1 MNKTRV
7 WMAALLALAL
17 FAAACGGDADE
28 PAAAP
33 TTQAAAAEPTTTA
46 AAMADDDM
54 TEDTMAEDTMS
65 DDMTEDTMSDDMTE
79 DTMAEDM
86 TEDTMAEETPEVT
99 TTLATTGDELA
110 GGEGSCAPPSEAAPP
125 RGVAPASGMTIVRAI
140 SGDVSTIDPRRNFE
154 ARASEM
160 VANMY
165 DQLTT
170 FHLEENADGVLVA
183 DSTRPQGLL
192 AESWEFNENCT
203 SVTFTLRQGVKF
215 HHSGNEMTAD
225 DVKWSFRR
233 AAYLD
238 QGGWFDHAVIGL
250 YDFGSEGDIDDA
262 ITVIDDYTIRF
273 DFNKPTPFP
282 LHVLSNAGVTVYD
295 SEVLARHGT
304 TDDPWAHNYL
314 KTNDVGTGPYYLETL
329 EPGVQIVLRRND
341 DYFLGPAQ
349 AERIILRVIPDA
361 GQQAALLVAGEID
374 FAEAVPVTAIP
385 GLRDQGVKVTTV
397 GGNNQAVMY
406 MNPTRA
412 PFDDQAVRQAISY
425 AYPYDDVIEGVY
437 FGAASRGGGPIPS
450 TTPAFDPDA
459 PFYSYD
465 LDKAAELLA
474 SSGYPDGFSADLY
487 IDGTLAFAPELAI
500 VVQANLAL
508 IGIDVNIVRL
518 DSGQFRDNV
527 FAQDEDGNRI
537 NPMDFFLFYFGSG
550 SWVNEPQYHMELFW
564 EPNAFAM
571 RSNYE
576 NAEVTEKLEAA
587 KFLSPAE
594 PDRTQLYHD
603 VQSLMLADAPAVW
616 LAEPHHIVA
625 SSQSVQGFIW
635 RPDQINR
642 YYYVTKSS

>member
-1 MNKTRV
+1 
-7 WMAALLALAL
+7 MAEETTTT
-17 FAAACGGDADE
+17 AAM
-28 PAAAP
+28 
-33 TTQAAAAEPTTTA
+33 AEETTTTA
-46 AAMADDDM
+46 AA
-54 TEDTMAEDTMS
+54 
-65 DDMTEDTMSDDMTE
+65 
-79 DTMAEDM
+79 
-86 TEDTMAEETPEVT
+86 EVT
-99 TTLATTGDELA
+99 TTTQLTGTELA
-110 GGEGSCAPPSEAAPP
+110 GGEGSCAPESEAAPA
-125 RGVAPASGMTIVRAI
+125 RGVDPVDGLTIVRAI

-170 FHLEENADGVLVA
+170 FHLIPNAEGVLVA

-192 AESWEFNENCT
+192 AEGWDFNEDCT
-203 SVTFTLRQGVKF
+203 SVIFTLRQGVKF
-215 HHSGNEMTAD
+215 HHTGNKMTAE
-225 DVKWSFRR
+225 DVRWSFLR

-238 QGGWFDHAVIGL
+238 AGGWFDHAVIGL
-250 YDFGSEGDIDDA
+250 YDFGSESDIEAA
-262 ITVIDDYTIRF
+262 ITIIDDYHIRF

-295 SEVLARHGT
+295 SEVLMANAT
-304 TDDPWAHNYL
+304 DDDPWAHEYL
-314 KTNDVGTGPYYLETL
+314 KTNDVGTGPFYLEKL
-329 EPGVQIVLRRND
+329 EPGVEIVLKRND

-349 AERIILRVIPDA
+349 AERVILRVVPDA
-361 GQQAALLVAGEID
+361 SQQAALLTAGDID

-385 GLRDQGVKVTTV
+385 DLRDQGVKVTTV

-412 PFDDQAVRQAISY
+412 PFDDQNVRQAIAY
-425 AYPYDDVIEGVY
+425 AYPYDQVLDGVY

-450 TTPAFDPDA
+450 TTPSYNPDA
-459 PFYSYD
+459 PFYSLD
-465 LDKAAELLA
+465 LDKARELLA
-474 SSGYPDGFSADLY
+474 ASAYPDGFSTDLY

-500 VVQANLAL
+500 VVQATLSQ

-518 DSGQFRDNV
+518 DSGQFGDNI

-576 NAEVTEKLEAA
+576 NPEVTEKLNAA
-587 KFLSPAE
+587 KFLSPAD
-594 PDRTQLYHD
+594 PARTQLYHD
-603 VQSLMLADAPAVW
+603 VQALMLADAPAVW

-625 SSQSVQGFIW
+625 SSQDVQGFIW

-642 YYYVTKSS
+642 YYYVTKSV

>member
-7 WMAALLALAL
+7 WMAMLLALAL
-17 FAAACGGDADE
+17 FAAACGGEADE

-33 TTQAAAAEPTTTA
+33 ETQATAATEEPTTTTA
-46 AAMADDDM
+46 M
-54 TEDTMAEDTMS
+54 TEDTMAEDTMTE
-65 DDMTEDTMSDDMTE
+65 DAMTTEDTMMEDTMVD
-79 DTMAEDM
+79 DTMAED
-86 TEDTMAEETPEVT
+86 TVEVT
-99 TTLATTGDELA
+99 TTQATAGEVLA

-125 RGVAPASGMTIVRAI
+125 RGVAPVPGLTIVRAI

-192 AESWEFNENCT
+192 AESWEFNDDCT
-203 SVTFTLRQGVKF
+203 QVTFTLRQGVKF

-238 QGGWFDHAVIGL
+238 SGGWFDHAVIGL

-295 SEVLARHGT
+295 SEVLQTKGT

-329 EPGVQIVLRRND
+329 EPGVQIVLKRND

-361 GQQAALLVAGEID
+361 AQQAALLVAGEID

-385 GLRDQGVKVTTV
+385 GLRDQDVKVTTV

-406 MNPTRA
+406 MNATRP
-412 PFDDQAVRQAISY
+412 PFDDQNVRQAISY

-437 FGAASRGGGPIPS
+437 FGAATRGGGPIPS
-450 TTPAFDPDA
+450 TTPAYDPTA
-459 PFYSYD
+459 PFYSLD
-465 LDKAAELLA
+465 LDKARELLA
-474 SSGYPDGFSADLY
+474 ASGYPDGFSADLY

-500 VVQANLAL
+500 VVQASLSQ

-527 FAQDEDGNRI
+527 FAQDEEGNRI

-576 NAEVTEKLEAA
+576 NAEVTEKLNAA
-587 KFLSPAE
+587 KLLSPAE
-594 PDRTQLYHD
+594 PERTQLYHD
-603 VQSLMLADAPAVW
+603 VQALMLADAPAVW

-625 SSQSVQGFIW
+625 SSQAVQGFIW

>member
-1 MNKTRV
+1 MIRSRV
-7 WMAALLALAL
+7 WVAALLAMAL
-17 FAAACGGDADE
+17 VAAACGGDDPE
-28 PAAAP
+28 PAATP
-33 TTQAAAAEPTTTA
+33 TTAATTATTAAMAEETTTTAAMMEETTTTA
-46 AAMADDDM
+46 AA
-54 TEDTMAEDTMS
+54 
-65 DDMTEDTMSDDMTE
+65 
-79 DTMAEDM
+79 
-86 TEDTMAEETPEVT
+86 EVT
-99 TTLATTGDELA
+99 TTTQLTGTELA
-110 GGEGSCAPPSEAAPP
+110 GGEGSCAPESEAAPP
-125 RGVAPASGMTIVRAI
+125 RGVDPVDGMTIVRAI

-170 FHLEENADGVLVA
+170 FHLVANADGVLVA

-192 AESWEFNENCT
+192 AEGWDFNEDCT
-203 SVTFTLRQGVKF
+203 SVIFTLRQGVKF
-215 HHSGNEMTAD
+215 HHTGNEMTAD
-225 DVKWSFRR
+225 DVRWSFLR

-238 QGGWFDHAVIGL
+238 AGGWFDHAVIGL
-250 YDFGSEGDIDDA
+250 YDFGSESDIEAA
-262 ITVIDDYTIRF
+262 ITVIDDHHIRF

-295 SEVLARHGT
+295 SEVLMAHAT
-304 TDDPWAHNYL
+304 DDDPWAHEYL
-314 KTNDVGTGPYYLETL
+314 KTNDVGTGPFYLEKL
-329 EPGVQIVLRRND
+329 EPGVEIVLKRND

-349 AERIILRVIPDA
+349 AEQIILRVIPDA
-361 GQQAALLVAGEID
+361 AQQAALLTAGEID

-385 GLRDQGVKVTTV
+385 DLRDQGVKVTTV

-412 PFDDQAVRQAISY
+412 PFDDPHVRVAISY
-425 AYPYDDVIEGVY
+425 AYPYDDVLEGVY

-450 TTPAFDPDA
+450 TTPSYNPDA
-459 PFYSYD
+459 PFYSQD
-465 LDKAAELLA
+465 LDEARAHLAA
-474 SSGYPDGFSADLY
+474 SGYPDGFSADLY

-500 VVQANLAL
+500 VVQASLAQ

-576 NAEVTEKLEAA
+576 NAEVTEKLNDA
-587 KFLSPAE
+587 KFLSPAD
-594 PDRTQLYHD
+594 PARTQLYHD
-603 VQSLMLADAPAVW
+603 VQALMLADAPAVW

-625 SSQSVQGFIW
+625 SSQDVLGFIW

-642 YYYVTKSS
+642 YYYVTKSV

>member
-1 MNKTRV
+1 MIRSRV
-7 WMAALLALAL
+7 WIAALLAMAL
-17 FAAACGGDADE
+17 VAAACGGDDPE
-28 PAAAP
+28 PTAAP
-33 TTQAAAAEPTTTA
+33 TTAAATTATTAAMAEETTTTAAMMEETTTTA
-46 AAMADDDM
+46 AA
-54 TEDTMAEDTMS
+54 
-65 DDMTEDTMSDDMTE
+65 
-79 DTMAEDM
+79 
-86 TEDTMAEETPEVT
+86 EVT
-99 TTLATTGDELA
+99 TTTQLTGTELA
-110 GGEGSCAPPSEAAPP
+110 GGEGSCAPESEAAPP
-125 RGVAPASGMTIVRAI
+125 RGVAPVDGMTIVRAI

-170 FHLEENADGVLVA
+170 FHLVPNADGVLVA

-192 AESWEFNENCT
+192 AEGWDFNEDCT
-203 SVTFTLRQGVKF
+203 SVIFTLRQGVKF
-215 HHSGNEMTAD
+215 HHTGNEMTAE
-225 DVKWSFRR
+225 DVRWSFLR

-238 QGGWFDHAVIGL
+238 GGGWFDHAVIGL
-250 YDFGSEGDIDDA
+250 YDFGSESDIETA
-262 ITVIDDYTIRF
+262 ISVIDDYHIRF

-295 SEVLARHGT
+295 SEVLIANAT
-304 TDDPWAHNYL
+304 DDDPWAHEYL
-314 KTNDVGTGPYYLETL
+314 KTNDVGTGPFYLESI
-329 EPGVQIVLRRND
+329 EPGVEIVLKRND

-361 GQQAALLVAGEID
+361 AQQAALLTAGEID

-385 GLRDQGVKVTTV
+385 DLRDQGVKVTTV

-406 MNPTRA
+406 MNPTKE
-412 PFDDQAVRQAISY
+412 PFDDVNFRQAISY
-425 AYPYDDVIEGVY
+425 AYPYDDVLEGVY

-450 TTPAFDPDA
+450 TTPSYNPDA
-459 PFYSYD
+459 PFYSQD
-465 LDKAAELLA
+465 LDKARELLA
-474 SSGYPDGFSADLY
+474 ASSYDGRTLDLY

-500 VVQANLAL
+500 VVQASLAQ
-508 IGIDVNIVRL
+508 IGVDVNIVRL

-527 FAQDEDGNRI
+527 FAQDGDVRI
-537 NPMDFFLFYFGSG
+537 NPMEFFLFYFGSG

-576 NAEVTEKLEAA
+576 NPEVTEKLVAA
-587 KFLSPAE
+587 KFLSPAD
-594 PDRTQLYHD
+594 PARTQLYHD
-603 VQSLMLADAPAVW
+603 VQALMLADAPAVW

-625 SSQSVQGFIW
+625 SSQEVQGFIW

-642 YYYVTKSS
+642 YFYVTKTA

>member
-1 MNKTRV
+1 MTKFRV
-7 WMAALLALAL
+7 WITMLLALAL
-17 FAAACGGDADE
+17 VAAACGEDDDADA
-28 PAAAP
+28 PAATQAP
-33 TTQAAAAEPTTTA
+33 ATTAAAAEPTATTA
-46 AAMADDDM
+46 ADD
-54 TEDTMAEDTMS
+54 TEGTTPEDSTA
-65 DDMTEDTMSDDMTE
+65 TT
-79 DTMAEDM
+79 A
-86 TEDTMAEETPEVT
+86 APEETPATTAAVEEVT
-99 TTLATTGDELA
+99 TTAAVTGEELA

-125 RGVAPASGMTIVRAI
+125 RGVAPVDGLTIVRAI

-170 FHLEENADGVLVA
+170 FHLDENADGVLIA

-192 AESWEFNENCT
+192 AEGWEFNDDCT
-203 SVTFTLRQGVKF
+203 SVVFTLRQGVKF
-215 HHSGNEMTAD
+215 HHSGNEMTAE

-238 QGGWFDHAVIGL
+238 GGGWFDHAVIGL
-250 YDFGSEGDIDDA
+250 YDFGSEQDIDNA
-262 ITVIDDYTIRF
+262 ITVIDDYHIRF

-295 SEVLARHGT
+295 SKVLGPKGT
-304 TDDPWAHNYL
+304 TDDPWAHNFL
-314 KTNDVGTGPYYLETL
+314 KTNDAGTGPFYLESL
-329 EPGVQIVLRRND
+329 EPGVQIVLASND

-361 GQQAALLVAGEID
+361 SQQAALLVAGEID

-406 MNPTRA
+406 MNNTRA
-412 PFDDQAVRQAISY
+412 PFDDQNVRQAIAY
-425 AYPYDDVIEGVY
+425 AYPYDEVLEGVY
-437 FGAASRGGGPIPS
+437 FGAATRGGGPIPS
-450 TTPAFDPDA
+450 TTPSYDPNA
-459 PFYSYD
+459 SFYSFD
-465 LDKAAELLA
+465 LDKARELMA
-474 SSGYPDGFSADLY
+474 ASGYPDGFSTDLY
-487 IDGTLAFAPELAI
+487 IDATLAFAPELAI
-500 VVQANLAL
+500 VVRSTLAQ

-518 DSGQFRDNV
+518 DSGTFRDNV
-527 FAQDEDGNRI
+527 FAQDGDIRI

-576 NAEVTEKLEAA
+576 NPEVTEKLIAA
-587 KFLSPAE
+587 KFLTPAD
-594 PDRTQLYHD
+594 PARAQLYYD
-603 VQSLMLADAPAVW
+603 VQALMLADAPAVW

-625 SSQSVQGFIW
+625 SSQSIGGFIW

-642 YYYVTKSS
+642 YYYVTKS

>member
-1 MNKTRV
+1 MIRSRV
-7 WMAALLALAL
+7 WVAALLAMAL
-17 FAAACGGDADE
+17 VAAACGGDDPE

-33 TTQAAAAEPTTTA
+33 TTAAPATTAAAPAETTTTAAMVEETTTTA
-46 AAMADDDM
+46 AA
-54 TEDTMAEDTMS
+54 
-65 DDMTEDTMSDDMTE
+65 
-79 DTMAEDM
+79 
-86 TEDTMAEETPEVT
+86 EVT
-99 TTLATTGDELA
+99 TTTQLTGIELA
-110 GGEGSCAPPSEAAPP
+110 GGEGSCAPEPEAAPP
-125 RGVAPASGMTIVRAI
+125 RGVAPVDGMTIVRAI

-170 FHLEENADGVLVA
+170 FHLVPNADGVLVA

-192 AESWEFNENCT
+192 AESWDFNEDCT
-203 SVTFTLRQGVKF
+203 SVIFTLRQGVKF
-215 HHSGNEMTAD
+215 HHTGNEMTAE
-225 DVKWSFRR
+225 DVRWSFLR

-238 QGGWFDHAVIGL
+238 GGGWFDHAVIGL
-250 YDFGSEGDIDDA
+250 YDFGSESDIETA
-262 ITVIDDYTIRF
+262 ITVIDDYHIRF

-295 SEVLARHGT
+295 SEVLMAHAT
-304 TDDPWAHNYL
+304 DDDPWAHEYL
-314 KTNDVGTGPYYLETL
+314 KTNDVGTGPFYLEKL
-329 EPGVQIVLRRND
+329 EPGVEIVLKRND
-341 DYFLGPAQ
+341 DYYLGPAQ

-361 GQQAALLVAGEID
+361 AQQAALLTAGEID

-385 GLRDQGVKVTTV
+385 DLRDQGVKVTTV

-406 MNPTRA
+406 MNPTKE
-412 PFDDQAVRQAISY
+412 PFNDVNFRQAISY
-425 AYPYDDVIEGVY
+425 AYPYDDVLEGVY

-450 TTPAFDPDA
+450 TTPSYNPDA
-459 PFYSYD
+459 PFYSQD
-465 LDKAAELLA
+465 LDKARELLA
-474 SSGYPDGFSADLY
+474 ASSYDGRTLDLY

-500 VVQANLAL
+500 VVQASLAQ
-508 IGIDVNIVRL
+508 IGVDVNIVRL

-527 FAQDEDGNRI
+527 FAQDGDVRI
-537 NPMDFFLFYFGSG
+537 NPMEFFLFYFGSG

-576 NAEVTEKLEAA
+576 NPEVTEKLIAA
-587 KFLSPAE
+587 KFLSPAD
-594 PDRTQLYHD
+594 PARTQLYHD
-603 VQSLMLADAPAVW
+603 VQALMLADAPAVW

-625 SSQSVQGFIW
+625 SSQEVQGFIW

-642 YYYVTKSS
+642 YYYVTKTA

>member
-1 MNKTRV
+1 MIRSRV
-7 WMAALLALAL
+7 WIAALLAMAL
-17 FAAACGGDADE
+17 VAAACGGDDPE

-33 TTQAAAAEPTTTA
+33 TTAAAPATTAAMAEETTTTAAMVEETTTTA
-46 AAMADDDM
+46 AA
-54 TEDTMAEDTMS
+54 
-65 DDMTEDTMSDDMTE
+65 
-79 DTMAEDM
+79 
-86 TEDTMAEETPEVT
+86 EVT
-99 TTLATTGDELA
+99 TTTQLTGIELA
-110 GGEGSCAPPSEAAPP
+110 GGEGSCAPESEAAPP
-125 RGVAPASGMTIVRAI
+125 RGVAPVDGMTIVRAI

-170 FHLEENADGVLVA
+170 FHLVPNADGVLVA

-192 AESWEFNENCT
+192 AEGWDFNEDCT
-203 SVTFTLRQGVKF
+203 SVIFTLRQGVKF
-215 HHSGNEMTAD
+215 HHTGNEMTAE
-225 DVKWSFRR
+225 DVRWSFLR

-238 QGGWFDHAVIGL
+238 GGGWFDHAVIGL
-250 YDFGSEGDIDDA
+250 YDFGSESDIETA
-262 ITVIDDYTIRF
+262 ITVIDDYHIRF

-295 SEVLARHGT
+295 SEVLMAHAT
-304 TDDPWAHNYL
+304 DDDPWAHEYL
-314 KTNDVGTGPYYLETL
+314 KTNDVGTGPFYLEKL
-329 EPGVQIVLRRND
+329 EPGVEIVLKRND
-341 DYFLGPAQ
+341 DYYLGPAQ

-361 GQQAALLVAGEID
+361 AQQAALLTAGEID

-385 GLRDQGVKVTTV
+385 DLRDQGVKVTTV

-406 MNPTRA
+406 MNPTKE
-412 PFDDQAVRQAISY
+412 PFDDVNFRQAISY
-425 AYPYDDVIEGVY
+425 AYPYDDVLEGVY

-450 TTPAFDPDA
+450 TTPSYNPDA
-459 PFYSYD
+459 PFYSQD
-465 LDKAAELLA
+465 LDKARELLA
-474 SSGYPDGFSADLY
+474 ASSYDGRTLDLY

-500 VVQANLAL
+500 VVQASLAQ
-508 IGIDVNIVRL
+508 IGVDVNIVRL

-527 FAQDEDGNRI
+527 FAQDGDVRI
-537 NPMDFFLFYFGSG
+537 NPMEFFLFYFGSG

-576 NAEVTEKLEAA
+576 NPEVTEKLIAA
-587 KFLSPAE
+587 KFLSPAD
-594 PDRTQLYHD
+594 PARTQLYHD
-603 VQSLMLADAPAVW
+603 VQALMLADAPAVW

-625 SSQSVQGFIW
+625 SSQEVQGFIW

-642 YYYVTKSS
+642 YYYVTKTA

>member
-1 MNKTRV
+1 MTKIRV
-7 WMAALLALAL
+7 WVPMLLALAL
-17 FAAACGGDADE
+17 VAAACGDDGEE
-28 PAAAP
+28 PAAPQTTAAP
-33 TTQAAAAEPTTTA
+33 VAAETTTA
-46 AAMADDDM
+46 A
-54 TEDTMAEDTMS
+54 
-65 DDMTEDTMSDDMTE
+65 
-79 DTMAEDM
+79 
-86 TEDTMAEETPEVT
+86 TMAEEEPMEEEEPSEDTMVIEEEEVT
-99 TTLATTGDELA
+99 TTTQLTGTELA
-110 GGEGSCAPPSEAAPP
+110 GGEGSCAPESEAAPM
-125 RGVAPASGMTIVRAI
+125 RGVAPVDGMTIVRAI

-170 FHLEENADGVLVA
+170 FHLIENENGVLVA

-192 AESWEFNENCT
+192 AEGWDFNEDCT
-203 SVTFTLRQGVKF
+203 SVIFTLRQGVKF
-215 HHSGNEMTAD
+215 HHTGNEMTAE
-225 DVKWSFRR
+225 DVRWSFLR
-233 AAYLD
+233 AAHLD
-238 QGGWFDHAVIGL
+238 AGGWFDHAVIGL
-250 YDFGSEGDIDDA
+250 YDFGSEADIEDA
-262 ITVIDDYTIRF
+262 ITVIDDYHIRF

-295 SEVLARHGT
+295 SEVLMANAT
-304 TDDPWAHNYL
+304 DDDPWAHEYL
-314 KTNDVGTGPYYLETL
+314 KTNDVGTGPFYLESL
-329 EPGVQIVLRRND
+329 EPGVEIVLKRND

-361 GQQAALLVAGEID
+361 AQQASLLTAGEID

-385 GLRDQGVKVTTV
+385 DLRDQGVKVTTV

-412 PFDDQAVRQAISY
+412 PFDDQNVRQAIAY
-425 AYPYDDVIEGVY
+425 AYPYDDVLDGVY

-450 TTPAFDPDA
+450 TTPAYDPDA
-459 PFYSYD
+459 PFYSQD
-465 LDKAAELLA
+465 LDKARELLA
-474 SSGYPDGFSADLY
+474 ASAYPDGFSADLY

-500 VVQANLAL
+500 VVQASLSQ

-576 NAEVTEKLEAA
+576 NAEVTEKLNAA
-587 KFLSPAE
+587 KFLSPAD
-594 PDRTQLYHD
+594 PARTQLYHD
-603 VQSLMLADAPAVW
+603 VQALMLADAPAVW

-625 SSQSVQGFIW
+625 SSQDVLGFIW

-642 YYYVTKSS
+642 YFYVTKST

>member
-1 MNKTRV
+1 MMTKIRL
-7 WMAALLALAL
+7 WAPMLLALAL
-17 FAAACGGDADE
+17 VAGACGEDDE
-28 PAAAP
+28 PDAP
-33 TTQAAAAEPTTTA
+33 TTTQAATTQAPATTEA
-46 AAMADDDM
+46 AAATTQAPAT
-54 TEDTMAEDTMS
+54 TEAPE
-65 DDMTEDTMSDDMTE
+65 
-79 DTMAEDM
+79 
-86 TEDTMAEETPEVT
+86 EVT
-99 TTLATTGDELA
+99 TTTQLTGTELA
-110 GGEGSCAPPSEAAPP
+110 GGEGSCAPESEAAPA
-125 RGVAPASGMTIVRAI
+125 RGVAPVDGMTLVRAI

-170 FHLEENADGVLVA
+170 FHLIENENGVLVA

-192 AESWEFNENCT
+192 AEGWDFNEDCT
-203 SVTFTLRQGVKF
+203 SVIFTLRQGVKF
-215 HHSGNEMTAD
+215 HHTGNEMTAE
-225 DVKWSFRR
+225 DVRWSFLR

-238 QGGWFDHAVIGL
+238 AGGWFDHAVIGL
-250 YDFGSEGDIDDA
+250 YDFGSESDIEAA
-262 ITVIDDYTIRF
+262 ITVIDDYHIRF

-295 SEVLARHGT
+295 SEVLMANAT
-304 TDDPWAHNYL
+304 DDDPWAHEYL
-314 KTNDVGTGPYYLETL
+314 KTNDVGTGPFYLEKL
-329 EPGVQIVLRRND
+329 EPGVEIVLKRND

-349 AERIILRVIPDA
+349 AEQIILRVIPDA
-361 GQQAALLVAGEID
+361 AQQAALLTAGEID

-385 GLRDQGVKVTTV
+385 DLRDQGVKVTTV

-412 PFDDQAVRQAISY
+412 PFDDVNVRQAIAY
-425 AYPYDDVIEGVY
+425 TYPYDDVIDGVY

-459 PFYSYD
+459 PFYTQD
-465 LDKAAELLA
+465 LDRARELLA
-474 SSGYPDGFSADLY
+474 ASGYPDGFSADLY

-500 VVQANLAL
+500 VVQASLAQ

-518 DSGQFRDNV
+518 DSGQFGDNI

-576 NAEVTEKLEAA
+576 NPEVTEKLNAA
-587 KFLSPAE
+587 KFLSPADPE
-594 PDRTQLYHD
+594 RTQLYHD
-603 VQSLMLADAPAVW
+603 VQALMLADAPAVW

-625 SSQSVQGFIW
+625 SSVDVQGFIW

-642 YYYVTKSS
+642 YFYVTKAT

>member
-1 MNKTRV
+1 MTKTRV
-7 WMAALLALAL
+7 WMTALMALML
-17 FAAACGGDADE
+17 FAAACGGDGADE
-28 PAAAP
+28 PAA
-33 TTQAAAAEPTTTA
+33 TEPTAAVADETTVA
-46 AAMADDDM
+46 TEPMADDDDM
-54 TEDTMAEDTMS
+54 ADETTTTEAMAEDT
-65 DDMTEDTMSDDMTE
+65 
-79 DTMAEDM
+79 
-86 TEDTMAEETPEVT
+86 T
-99 TTLATTGDELA
+99 TTSGPTTTQATAGEDLA
-110 GGEGSCAPPSEAAPP
+110 GGADSCAPPSEAAPP
-125 RGVAPASGMTIVRAI
+125 LGVAPVSGMTIVRAI

-170 FHLEENADGVLVA
+170 FHLERNADGVLVA

-192 AESWEFNENCT
+192 AEGWEFNDDCT

-215 HHSGNEMTAD
+215 HHSGNEMTAE

-238 QGGWFDHAVIGL
+238 AGGWFDHAVIGL
-250 YDFGSEGDIDDA
+250 YDFGSEQDIDNA

-295 SEVLARHGT
+295 SQVLSTKGT
-304 TDDPWAHNYL
+304 NDDPWAHNYL
-314 KTNDVGTGPYYLETL
+314 KTNDVGTGPYQLESL
-329 EPGVQIVLRRND
+329 EPGVQIVLKRND

-361 GQQAALLVAGEID
+361 SQQAALLVAGDID

-385 GLRDQGVKVTTV
+385 DLRTQGVKVTTV

-406 MNPTRA
+406 MNTTRP
-412 PFDDQAVRQAISY
+412 PFDDQNVRQAISY
-425 AYPYDDVIEGVY
+425 AYPYDDVLEGVY
-437 FGAASRGGGPIPS
+437 FGAATRGGGPIPS
-450 TTPAFDPDA
+450 TTPAYNPDA
-459 PFYSYD
+459 PFYSQD
-465 LDKAAELLA
+465 LDKARELLA
-474 SSGYPDGFSADLY
+474 ASGYPDGFTTDLY
-487 IDGTLAFAPELAI
+487 VDSTLAFAPELAI
-500 VVQANLAL
+500 VVQASLAQ
-508 IGIDVNIVRL
+508 IGIEVNIVRL

-527 FAQDEDGNRI
+527 FAQDEEGNRI

-576 NAEVTEKLEAA
+576 NPEVTEKLNAA
-587 KFLSPAE
+587 KFLSPSE
-594 PDRTQLYHD
+594 PERTELYHD
-603 VQSLMLADAPAVW
+603 VQALMLADAPAVW

-625 SSQSVQGFIW
+625 SSQDVLGFIW

-642 YYYVTKSS
+642 YYYVTKST

>member
-1 MNKTRV
+1 MIRSRV
-7 WMAALLALAL
+7 WIAALLAMAL
-17 FAAACGGDADE
+17 VAAACGGDDPE
-28 PAAAP
+28 PTAAP
-33 TTQAAAAEPTTTA
+33 TTAAATTATTAAMAEETTTTA
-46 AAMADDDM
+46 A
-54 TEDTMAEDTMS
+54 
-65 DDMTEDTMSDDMTE
+65 
-79 DTMAEDM
+79 
-86 TEDTMAEETPEVT
+86 MAEETTTTAAEVT
-99 TTLATTGDELA
+99 TTTQLTGIELA
-110 GGEGSCAPPSEAAPP
+110 GGEGSCAPEPEAAPP
-125 RGVAPASGMTIVRAI
+125 RGVAPVDGMTIVRAI

-170 FHLEENADGVLVA
+170 FHLVPNADGVLVA

-192 AESWEFNENCT
+192 AESWDFNEDCT
-203 SVTFTLRQGVKF
+203 SVIFTLRQGVKF
-215 HHSGNEMTAD
+215 HHTGTEMTAD
-225 DVKWSFRR
+225 DVRWSFLR

-238 QGGWFDHAVIGL
+238 GGGWFDHAVIGL
-250 YDFGSEGDIDDA
+250 YDFGSESDIEAA
-262 ITVIDDYTIRF
+262 ITVIDDYHIRF

-295 SEVLARHGT
+295 SEVLIANAT
-304 TDDPWAHNYL
+304 EDDPWAHEYL
-314 KTNDVGTGPYYLETL
+314 KTNDVGTGPFYLEKL
-329 EPGVQIVLRRND
+329 EPGVEIVLKRND

-349 AERIILRVIPDA
+349 AEQIILRVIPDA
-361 GQQAALLVAGEID
+361 AQQAALLTAGEID

-385 GLRDQGVKVTTV
+385 DLRDQGVKVTTV

-406 MNPTRA
+406 MNPTKE
-412 PFDDQAVRQAISY
+412 PFDDVNFRQAISY
-425 AYPYDDVIEGVY
+425 AYPYDDVLEGVY

-450 TTPAFDPDA
+450 TTPSFNPDA
-459 PFYSYD
+459 PFYSQD

-474 SSGYPDGFSADLY
+474 ASSYDGRTLDLY

-500 VVQANLAL
+500 VVQASLAQ
-508 IGIDVNIVRL
+508 IGVDVNIVRL

-527 FAQDEDGNRI
+527 FAQDGDVRI
-537 NPMDFFLFYFGSG
+537 NPMEFFLFYFGSG

-576 NAEVTEKLEAA
+576 NPEVTEKLIAA
-587 KFLSPAE
+587 KFLSPAD
-594 PDRTQLYHD
+594 PARTQLYHD
-603 VQSLMLADAPAVW
+603 VQALMLADAPAVW

-625 SSQSVQGFIW
+625 SSQDVQGFIW

-642 YYYVTKSS
+642 YYYVTKST

>member
-7 WMAALLALAL
+7 WMAMLLALAL
-17 FAAACGGDADE
+17 FAAACGGEADE

-33 TTQAAAAEPTTTA
+33 TQATAATEEPTTTPA
-46 AAMADDDM
+46 M
-54 TEDTMAEDTMS
+54 TEEPAP
-65 DDMTEDTMSDDMTE
+65 
-79 DTMAEDM
+79 
-86 TEDTMAEETPEVT
+86 EDTMAEEPEDSVDMAEDTTEDTMTEDTMVEDTVAVT
-99 TTLATTGDELA
+99 TTQATAGEVLA

-125 RGVAPASGMTIVRAI
+125 RGVAPVPGLTIVRAI

-192 AESWEFNENCT
+192 AESWEFNDDCT
-203 SVTFTLRQGVKF
+203 QVTFTLRQGVKF

-238 QGGWFDHAVIGL
+238 SGGWFDHAVIGL

-295 SEVLARHGT
+295 SEVLQTKGT

-329 EPGVQIVLRRND
+329 EPGVQIVLKRND

-361 GQQAALLVAGEID
+361 AQQAALLVAGEID

-406 MNPTRA
+406 MNATRP
-412 PFDDQAVRQAISY
+412 PFDDQNVRQAISY

-437 FGAASRGGGPIPS
+437 FGAATRGGGPIPS
-450 TTPAFDPDA
+450 TTPAYDPNA
-459 PFYSYD
+459 SFYSLD
-465 LDKAAELLA
+465 LDRARELLA
-474 SSGYPDGFSADLY
+474 ASGYPDGFSADLY

-500 VVQANLAL
+500 VVQASLGQ

-527 FAQDEDGNRI
+527 FAQDEEGNRI

-576 NAEVTEKLEAA
+576 NPEVTEKLNAA
-587 KFLSPAE
+587 KLLSPAE
-594 PDRTQLYHD
+594 PERTQLYHD
-603 VQSLMLADAPAVW
+603 VQALMLADAPAVW

-625 SSQSVQGFIW
+625 SSQAVQGFIW

-642 YYYVTKSS
+642 YYYVTKS

>member
-1 MNKTRV
+1 MMTKIRL
-7 WMAALLALAL
+7 WAPMLLALAL
-17 FAAACGGDADE
+17 VAGACGEDDE
-28 PAAAP
+28 PDAPTTTQAAP
-33 TTQAAAAEPTTTA
+33 TTQAPATTEAAAATTQAPAT
-46 AAMADDDM
+46 
-54 TEDTMAEDTMS
+54 TEAPE
-65 DDMTEDTMSDDMTE
+65 
-79 DTMAEDM
+79 
-86 TEDTMAEETPEVT
+86 EVT
-99 TTLATTGDELA
+99 TTTQLTGTELA
-110 GGEGSCAPPSEAAPP
+110 GGEGSCAPESEAAPA
-125 RGVAPASGMTIVRAI
+125 RGVAPVDGMTLVRAI

-170 FHLEENADGVLVA
+170 FHLIENENGVLVA

-192 AESWEFNENCT
+192 AEGWDFNEDCT
-203 SVTFTLRQGVKF
+203 SVIFTLRQGVKF
-215 HHSGNEMTAD
+215 HHTGNEMTAE
-225 DVKWSFRR
+225 DVRWSFLR

-238 QGGWFDHAVIGL
+238 AGGWFDHAVIGL
-250 YDFGSEGDIDDA
+250 YDFGSESDIEAA
-262 ITVIDDYTIRF
+262 ITVIDDYHIRF

-295 SEVLARHGT
+295 SEVLMANAT
-304 TDDPWAHNYL
+304 DDDPWAHEYL
-314 KTNDVGTGPYYLETL
+314 KTNDVGTGPFYLEKL
-329 EPGVQIVLRRND
+329 EPGVEIVLKRND

-349 AERIILRVIPDA
+349 AEQIILRVIPDA
-361 GQQAALLVAGEID
+361 AQQAALLTAGEID

-385 GLRDQGVKVTTV
+385 DLRDQGVKVTTV

-412 PFDDQAVRQAISY
+412 PFDDVNVRQAIAY
-425 AYPYDDVIEGVY
+425 TYPYDDVIDGVY

-459 PFYSYD
+459 PFYTQD
-465 LDKAAELLA
+465 LDRARELLA
-474 SSGYPDGFSADLY
+474 ASGYPDGFSADLY

-500 VVQANLAL
+500 VVQASLAQ
-508 IGIDVNIVRL
+508 IGIDANIVRL
-518 DSGQFRDNV
+518 DSGQFGDNI

-576 NAEVTEKLEAA
+576 NPEVTEKLNAA
-587 KFLSPAE
+587 KFLSPADPE
-594 PDRTQLYHD
+594 RTQLYHD
-603 VQSLMLADAPAVW
+603 VQALMLADAPAVW

-625 SSQSVQGFIW
+625 SSVDVQGFIW

-642 YYYVTKSS
+642 YFYVTKAT

>member
-1 MNKTRV
+1 MMTKIRL
-7 WMAALLALAL
+7 WAPMLLALAL
-17 FAAACGGDADE
+17 VAGACGEDDE
-28 PAAAP
+28 PDAPATTQAAP
-33 TTQAAAAEPTTTA
+33 TTQAPATTEAAAATTQAPAT
-46 AAMADDDM
+46 
-54 TEDTMAEDTMS
+54 TEAPE
-65 DDMTEDTMSDDMTE
+65 
-79 DTMAEDM
+79 
-86 TEDTMAEETPEVT
+86 EVT
-99 TTLATTGDELA
+99 TTTQLTGTELA
-110 GGEGSCAPPSEAAPP
+110 GGEGSCAPESEAAPA
-125 RGVAPASGMTIVRAI
+125 RGVAPVDGMTLVRAI

-170 FHLEENADGVLVA
+170 FHLIENENGVLVA

-192 AESWEFNENCT
+192 AEGWDFNEDCT
-203 SVTFTLRQGVKF
+203 SVIFTLRQGVKF
-215 HHSGNEMTAD
+215 HHTGNEMTAE
-225 DVKWSFRR
+225 DVRWSFLR

-238 QGGWFDHAVIGL
+238 AGGWFDHAVIGL
-250 YDFGSEGDIDDA
+250 YDFGSESDIEAA
-262 ITVIDDYTIRF
+262 ITVIDDYHIRF

-295 SEVLARHGT
+295 SEVLMANAT
-304 TDDPWAHNYL
+304 DDDPWAHEYL
-314 KTNDVGTGPYYLETL
+314 KTNDVGTGPFYLEKL
-329 EPGVQIVLRRND
+329 EPGVEIVLKRND

-349 AERIILRVIPDA
+349 AEQIILRVIPDA
-361 GQQAALLVAGEID
+361 AQQAALLTAGEID

-385 GLRDQGVKVTTV
+385 DLRNQGVKVTTV

-412 PFDDQAVRQAISY
+412 PFDDVNVRQAIAY
-425 AYPYDDVIEGVY
+425 TYPYDDVIDGVY

-459 PFYSYD
+459 PFYTQD
-465 LDKAAELLA
+465 LDRARELLA
-474 SSGYPDGFSADLY
+474 ASGYPDGFSADLY

-500 VVQANLAL
+500 VVQASLAQ
-508 IGIDVNIVRL
+508 IGIDANIVRL
-518 DSGQFRDNV
+518 DSGQFGDNI

-576 NAEVTEKLEAA
+576 NPEVTEKLNAA
-587 KFLSPAE
+587 KFLSPADPE
-594 PDRTQLYHD
+594 RTQLYHD
-603 VQSLMLADAPAVW
+603 VQALMLADAPAVW

-625 SSQSVQGFIW
+625 SSVDVQGFIW

-642 YYYVTKSS
+642 YFYVTKAT

>member
-1 MNKTRV
+1 MIRSRV
-7 WMAALLALAL
+7 WIAALLAMAL
-17 FAAACGGDADE
+17 VAAACGGDDPE

-33 TTQAAAAEPTTTA
+33 TTAAATTATTAAMAEETTTTA
-46 AAMADDDM
+46 AMV
-54 TEDTMAEDTMS
+54 
-65 DDMTEDTMSDDMTE
+65 
-79 DTMAEDM
+79 
-86 TEDTMAEETPEVT
+86 EETTTTAAEVT
-99 TTLATTGDELA
+99 TTTQLTGIELA
-110 GGEGSCAPPSEAAPP
+110 GGEGSCAPEPEAAPP
-125 RGVAPASGMTIVRAI
+125 RGVAPVDGMTIVRAI

-170 FHLEENADGVLVA
+170 FHLVPNADGVLVA

-192 AESWEFNENCT
+192 AESWDFNEDCT
-203 SVTFTLRQGVKF
+203 SVIFTLRQGVKF
-215 HHSGNEMTAD
+215 HHTGTEMTAD
-225 DVKWSFRR
+225 DVRWSFLR

-238 QGGWFDHAVIGL
+238 GGGWFDHAVIGL
-250 YDFGSEGDIDDA
+250 YDFGSESDIEAA
-262 ITVIDDYTIRF
+262 ITVIDDYHIRF

-295 SEVLARHGT
+295 SEVLIANAT
-304 TDDPWAHNYL
+304 EDDPWAHEYL
-314 KTNDVGTGPYYLETL
+314 KTNDVGTGPFYLEKL
-329 EPGVQIVLRRND
+329 EPGVEIVLKRND

-349 AERIILRVIPDA
+349 AEQIILRVIPDA
-361 GQQAALLVAGEID
+361 AQQAALLTAGEID

-385 GLRDQGVKVTTV
+385 DLRDQGVKVTTV

-406 MNPTRA
+406 MNPTKE
-412 PFDDQAVRQAISY
+412 PFDDVNFRQAISY
-425 AYPYDDVIEGVY
+425 AYPYDDVLEGVY

-450 TTPAFDPDA
+450 TTPSFNPDA
-459 PFYSYD
+459 PFYSQD

-474 SSGYPDGFSADLY
+474 ASSYDGRTLDLY

-500 VVQANLAL
+500 VVQASLAQ
-508 IGIDVNIVRL
+508 IGVDVNIVRL

-527 FAQDEDGNRI
+527 FAQDGDVRI
-537 NPMDFFLFYFGSG
+537 NPMEFFLFYFGSG

-576 NAEVTEKLEAA
+576 NPEVTEKLMAA
-587 KFLSPAE
+587 KFLSPAD
-594 PDRTQLYHD
+594 PARTQLYHD
-603 VQSLMLADAPAVW
+603 VQALMLADAPAVW

-625 SSQSVQGFIW
+625 SSQDVQGFIW

-642 YYYVTKSS
+642 YYYVTKSA

>member
-1 MNKTRV
+1 MTKTRV
-7 WMAALLALAL
+7 WMTALMALML
-17 FAAACGGDADE
+17 FAAACGGDGADE
-28 PAAAP
+28 PAA
-33 TTQAAAAEPTTTA
+33 TEPTAAVADETTVA
-46 AAMADDDM
+46 TEPMADDDDMADETTTTEAMADD
-54 TEDTMAEDTMS
+54 
-65 DDMTEDTMSDDMTE
+65 
-79 DTMAEDM
+79 
-86 TEDTMAEETPEVT
+86 T
-99 TTLATTGDELA
+99 TTTSGPTTTQATAGEDLA
-110 GGEGSCAPPSEAAPP
+110 GGADSCAPPSEAAPP
-125 RGVAPASGMTIVRAI
+125 LGVAPVSGMTIVRAI

-170 FHLEENADGVLVA
+170 FHLERNADGVLVA

-192 AESWEFNENCT
+192 AESWEFNDDCT

-215 HHSGNEMTAD
+215 HHSGNEMTAE

-238 QGGWFDHAVIGL
+238 AGGWFDHAVIGL
-250 YDFGSEGDIDDA
+250 YDFGSEQDIDDA

-295 SEVLARHGT
+295 SQVLSTKGT
-304 TDDPWAHNYL
+304 NDDPWAHNYL
-314 KTNDVGTGPYYLETL
+314 KTNDVGTGPYQLESL
-329 EPGVQIVLRRND
+329 EPGVQIVLKRND

-361 GQQAALLVAGEID
+361 SQQAALLVAGDID

-385 GLRDQGVKVTTV
+385 DLRTQGVKVTTV

-406 MNPTRA
+406 MNTTRP
-412 PFDDQAVRQAISY
+412 PFDDQNVRQAISY
-425 AYPYDDVIEGVY
+425 AYPYDDVLEGVY
-437 FGAASRGGGPIPS
+437 FGAATRGGGPIPS
-450 TTPAFDPDA
+450 TTPAYNPDA
-459 PFYSYD
+459 PFYSQD
-465 LDKAAELLA
+465 LDKARELLA
-474 SSGYPDGFSADLY
+474 ASGYPDGFTTDLY
-487 IDGTLAFAPELAI
+487 VDSTLAFAPELAI
-500 VVQANLAL
+500 VVQASLAQ
-508 IGIDVNIVRL
+508 IGIEVNIVRL

-527 FAQDEDGNRI
+527 FAQDEEGNRI

-576 NAEVTEKLEAA
+576 NTEVTEKLNAA
-587 KFLSPAE
+587 KFLSPSE
-594 PDRTQLYHD
+594 PERTQLYHD
-603 VQSLMLADAPAVW
+603 VQALMLADAPAVW

-625 SSQSVQGFIW
+625 SSQDVLGFIW

-642 YYYVTKSS
+642 YYYVTKST

>member
-1 MNKTRV
+1 MTKIRV
-7 WMAALLALAL
+7 WVPMLLVLALV
-17 FAAACGGDADE
+17 AAACGDDE
-28 PAAAP
+28 PEAPQTTAAAV
-33 TTQAAAAEPTTTA
+33 AETTTTA
-46 AAMADDDM
+46 AMVDEEPMEEEEEPDDDM
-54 TEDTMAEDTMS
+54 VIQ
-65 DDMTEDTMSDDMTE
+65 
-79 DTMAEDM
+79 
-86 TEDTMAEETPEVT
+86 EEEVT
-99 TTLATTGDELA
+99 TTTQLTGIELA
-110 GGEGSCAPPSEAAPP
+110 GGEGSCAPESEAAPA
-125 RGVAPASGMTIVRAI
+125 RGVAPVDGMTIVRAI

-170 FHLEENADGVLVA
+170 FHLIENENGVLVA

-192 AESWEFNENCT
+192 AEGWDFNEDCT
-203 SVTFTLRQGVKF
+203 SVIFTLRQGVKF
-215 HHSGNEMTAD
+215 HHTGNEMTAD
-225 DVKWSFRR
+225 DVRWSFLR

-238 QGGWFDHAVIGL
+238 AGGWFDHAVIGL
-250 YDFGSEGDIDDA
+250 YDFGSESDIEAA
-262 ITVIDDYTIRF
+262 ITVIDDYHIRF

-295 SEVLARHGT
+295 SEVLIANA
-304 TDDPWAHNYL
+304 TDADPWAHDYL
-314 KTNDVGTGPYYLETL
+314 KTNDVGTGPFYLEKL
-329 EPGVQIVLRRND
+329 EPGVEIVLKRND

-361 GQQAALLVAGEID
+361 AQQASLLTAGEID

-385 GLRDQGVKVTTV
+385 DLRDQGVKVTTV

-412 PFDDQAVRQAISY
+412 PFDDQNVRQAIAY
-425 AYPYDDVIEGVY
+425 AYPYDDVLDGVY

-450 TTPAFDPDA
+450 TTPSYNPDA
-459 PFYSYD
+459 PFYSQD
-465 LDKAAELLA
+465 LDKARELLA
-474 SSGYPDGFSADLY
+474 ASGYPDGFHADLY

-500 VVQANLAL
+500 VVQASLAQ
-508 IGIDVNIVRL
+508 IGIDVHIVRL

-527 FAQDEDGNRI
+527 FAQDDDGNRI

-576 NAEVTEKLEAA
+576 NPEVTEKLNDA
-587 KFLSPAE
+587 KFLSPAD
-594 PDRTQLYHD
+594 PARTQLYHD
-603 VQSLMLADAPAVW
+603 VQALMLADAPAVW
-616 LAEPHHIVA
+616 LAEPHHTVA
-625 SSQSVQGFIW
+625 SSQDVLGFIW

-642 YYYVTKSS
+642 YYYVTKAT

>member
-1 MNKTRV
+1 MIRSRV
-7 WMAALLALAL
+7 WVAALLAMAL
-17 FAAACGGDADE
+17 VAAACGGDDPE

-33 TTQAAAAEPTTTA
+33 TTAAATTATTAAMAEETTTTA
-46 AAMADDDM
+46 AMV
-54 TEDTMAEDTMS
+54 
-65 DDMTEDTMSDDMTE
+65 
-79 DTMAEDM
+79 
-86 TEDTMAEETPEVT
+86 EETTTTAAEVT
-99 TTLATTGDELA
+99 TTTQLTGIELA
-110 GGEGSCAPPSEAAPP
+110 GGEGSCAPEPEAAPP
-125 RGVAPASGMTIVRAI
+125 RGVAPVDGMTIVRAI

-170 FHLEENADGVLVA
+170 FHLVPNADGVLVA

-192 AESWEFNENCT
+192 AESWDFNEDCT
-203 SVTFTLRQGVKF
+203 SVIFTLRQGVKF
-215 HHSGNEMTAD
+215 HHTGNEMTAE
-225 DVKWSFRR
+225 DVRWSFLR

-238 QGGWFDHAVIGL
+238 GGGWFDHAVIGL
-250 YDFGSEGDIDDA
+250 YDFGSESDIETA
-262 ITVIDDYTIRF
+262 ITVIDDYHIRF

-295 SEVLARHGT
+295 SEVLMAHAT
-304 TDDPWAHNYL
+304 DDDPWAHEYL
-314 KTNDVGTGPYYLETL
+314 KTNDVGTGPFYLEKL
-329 EPGVQIVLRRND
+329 EPGVEIVLKRND

-349 AERIILRVIPDA
+349 AEQIILRVIPDA
-361 GQQAALLVAGEID
+361 AQQAALLTAGEID

-385 GLRDQGVKVTTV
+385 DLRDQGVKVTTV

-412 PFDDQAVRQAISY
+412 PFDDQNVRQAIAYS
-425 AYPYDDVIEGVY
+425 YPYDDVLEGVY

-450 TTPAFDPDA
+450 TTPSYNPDA
-459 PFYSYD
+459 PFYSQD

-474 SSGYPDGFSADLY
+474 ASGYPDGFSADLY

-500 VVQANLAL
+500 VVQASLAQ

-576 NAEVTEKLEAA
+576 NPEVTEKLIAA
-587 KFLSPAE
+587 KFLSPAD
-594 PDRTQLYHD
+594 PARAQLYHD
-603 VQSLMLADAPAVW
+603 VQALMLADAPAVW

-625 SSQSVQGFIW
+625 SSQDVQGFIW

-642 YYYVTKSS
+642 YYYVTKSA

>member
-1 MNKTRV
+1 M
-7 WMAALLALAL
+7 LLAVAL
-17 FAAACGGDADE
+17 VAAACGGDAADQPTATDA
-28 PAAAP
+28 PA
-33 TTQAAAAEPTTTA
+33 TTA
-46 AAMADDDM
+46 AMAETPDTTAAMDDM
-54 TEDTMAEDTMS
+54 DETPDTTAAMDDMDETPDTTAAVVEDSDEDDTMITDE
-65 DDMTEDTMSDDMTE
+65 
-79 DTMAEDM
+79 
-86 TEDTMAEETPEVT
+86 EVT
-99 TTLATTGDELA
+99 TTQATTGEELT
-110 GGEGSCAPPSEAAPP
+110 GGSCAPPSEAAPP
-125 RGVAPASGMTIVRAI
+125 RGIAPVPGLTIVRAI
-140 SGDVSTIDPRRNFE
+140 TGDVSTIDPRRNFE

-170 FHLEENADGVLVA
+170 FHLVENADGVLVA

-192 AESWEFNENCT
+192 AESWEFNEDCT
-203 SVTFTLRQGVKF
+203 SVVFTLRQGVKF
-215 HHSGNEMTAD
+215 HHSGNEMTAA

-238 QGGWFDHAVIGL
+238 KGGWFDHAVIGL

-262 ITVIDDYTIRF
+262 ITVIDDYHIRF

-295 SEVLARHGT
+295 SQVLQTKAT

-314 KTNDVGTGPYYLETL
+314 KTNDVGTGPYYLESL

-341 DYFLGPAQ
+341 DYYLGAAQ

-361 GQQAALLVAGEID
+361 SQQAALLVAGEID

-385 GLRDQGVKVTTV
+385 GLRGEGVKVTTV

-406 MNPTRA
+406 MNATRP
-412 PFDDQAVRQAISY
+412 PFDDQNVRQAISY

-450 TTPAFDPDA
+450 TTPAFDPNA
-459 PFYSYD
+459 PFYSLD
-465 LDKAAELLA
+465 LDKARELMA
-474 SSGYPDGFSADLY
+474 ASGYPDGFSADLF
-487 IDGTLAFAPELAI
+487 IDSTLAFAPELAI
-500 VVQANLAL
+500 VVQASLAQ

-518 DSGQFRDNV
+518 NSGQFRENV
-527 FAQDEDGNRI
+527 FAQDEEGNRI

-564 EPNAFAM
+564 EANAFAM

-576 NAEVTEKLEAA
+576 NPEVTEKLNAA
-587 KFLSPAE
+587 KFLSPSD

-603 VQSLMLADAPAVW
+603 VQALMLADAPAVW
-616 LAEPHHIVA
+616 LAEPHHILA
-625 SSQSVQGFIW
+625 TSQDIQGFIW